1 LEFTVITKKNLIMER
16 KSNRDHSPEI
26 IDLSSSAD
34 EDENEDEDLQRAIAL
49 SLGNDYPPPKHVRKH
64 QKEKSKSQEPINSVP
79 ADSSTEPVKSH
90 MTTFGSLLLDRK
102 RMEQERQERL
112 RKKRQQESPP
122 PETSRPAQR
131 PKISGASLS
140 KNKHLETTSKDAI
153 TATSKTHH
161 AESST
166 QTLPFAKGAVKRTWT
181 QGCERRGDDIK
192 IEEVFQKNELKLA
205 VLASFQWDDD
215 WLLSKID
222 LSRTKLIC
230 IAFARDE
237 AHVRHYSSNFY
248 WPYPGSIDIH
258 SRKTRC
264 GQMCPRVIS
273 GFASQPCMV
282 AVQCTPK
289 SSY

>member
-1 LEFTVITKKNLIMER
+1 MER

-112 RKKRQQESPP
+112 RKKRQQDSPP